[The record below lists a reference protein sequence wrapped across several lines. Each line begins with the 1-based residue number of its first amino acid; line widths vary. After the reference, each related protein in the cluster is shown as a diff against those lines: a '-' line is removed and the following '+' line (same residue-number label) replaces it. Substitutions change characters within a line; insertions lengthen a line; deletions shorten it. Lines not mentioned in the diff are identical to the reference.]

1 MSAPRTLAEAQ
12 AQCRE
17 LGTDLRKS
25 GAHMSECVELLAPF
39 CPNGVAST
47 FGVELPT
54 CAGAAPSTHQAAAL
68 LKEAEANAARSSA
81 SQVPWLALGGLVA
94 VGGVALW
101 LVTRKG

>member
-1 MSAPRTLAEAQ
+1 MTTPRTLAEAQ
-12 AQCRE
+12 AQCRA

-54 CAGAAPSTHQAAAL
+54 CAGAAPSPRQAAAL
-68 LKEAEANAARSSA
+68 LKEAEANAAKA
-81 SQVPWLALGGLVA
+81 NGPPWLLIG
-94 VGGVALW
+94 GGVVVAGLAFWLW
-101 LVTRKG
+101 NRKG